1 MRIAYHRLKLSME
14 IIFMLSRSQKS
25 SSFLQIKHQIYTK
38 SRQINI
44 ASTYKKIPDKISN
57 KVNAD
62 GKKIV
67 ENKEVVNRLFVNGRN
82 SCFITLKDHKRHF
95 LNNPKIP

>member
-1 MRIAYHRLKLSME
+1 
-14 IIFMLSRSQKS
+14 MLSRSQKS
-25 SSFLQIKHQIYTK
+25 SSFLKKKHQIYTK
-38 SRQINI
+38 SRQTNTT
-44 ASTYKKIPDKISN
+44 STYKKIPHKISN
-57 KVNAD
+57 KVNAG

-82 SCFITLKDHKRHF
+82 SCFIMVKDLKPHF